1 MITTAGQEH
10 SQKLKFVGM
19 VKKQNKTTKQI
30 FKIYTC
36 PESKANYHGYRTSFV
51 SCNMTGIELK

>member
-19 VKKQNKTTKQI
+19 VKKQKKTTKLQNR
-30 FKIYTC
+30 FSKYTPVLNLKPIIMAIGQVLC
-36 PESKANYHGYRTSFV
+36 PVT
-51 SCNMTGIELK
+51 